1 MPVTWECRVTS
12 LVTAQQ
18 SCDHE
23 RVGPL
28 GYTGLERK
36 APLVDLRAPVPTPE
50 CTGEQPACEGR

>member
-1 MPVTWECRVTS
+1 MPVTCGCRVTS

-36 APLVDLRAPVPTPE
+36 APLVDLRAPGPIPE